1 MHLRFRSDRQ
11 SLRDDFP
18 PKELIPLAFPPL
30 PTEVCKMDES
40 KEKTGVLRSL
50 VACFVVAVLVMVAV
64 LGSGAVSFNA
74 VAASSTTDID
84 IELVPSYRE
93 VTYTLDPIV
102 IPQ

>member
-1 MHLRFRSDRQ
+1 
-11 SLRDDFP
+11 
-18 PKELIPLAFPPL
+18 
-30 PTEVCKMDES
+30 MDEQR
-40 KEKTGVLRSL
+40 EKTGALRSL
-50 VACFVVAVLVMVAV
+50 VVYSVVAVLVMVAV

-84 IELVPSYRE
+84 IELVPKYRE

>member
-1 MHLRFRSDRQ
+1 
-11 SLRDDFP
+11 LRDGRTNRDDGP
-18 PKELIPLAFPPL
+18 EIP
-30 PTEVCKMDES
+30 
-40 KEKTGVLRSL
+40 GVYS
-50 VACFVVAVLVMVAV
+50 VVAILVMVAV

-84 IELVPSYRE
+84 IELVPKYRE